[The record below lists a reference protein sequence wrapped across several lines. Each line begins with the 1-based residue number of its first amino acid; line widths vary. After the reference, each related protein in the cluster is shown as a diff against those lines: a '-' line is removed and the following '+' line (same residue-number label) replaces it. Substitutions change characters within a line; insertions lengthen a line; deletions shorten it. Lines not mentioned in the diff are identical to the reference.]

1 MKRDLIYPQG
11 SRTMNEETRGE
22 LCKQLVLA
30 GYTVRL
36 ITIKDEKGRLSCYYA
51 GDGGRTTTFEA
62 IKA

>member
-36 ITIKDEKGRLSCYYA
+36 ITIKDDKGRQKKAIEYWKE
-51 GDGGRTTTFEA
+51 TTSNE
-62 IKA
+62 